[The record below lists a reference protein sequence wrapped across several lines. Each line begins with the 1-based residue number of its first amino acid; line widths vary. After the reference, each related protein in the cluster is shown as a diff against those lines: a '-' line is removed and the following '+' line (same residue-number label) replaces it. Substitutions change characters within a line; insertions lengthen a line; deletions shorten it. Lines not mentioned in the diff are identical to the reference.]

1 MFKTRILF
9 INRYVDLFLGIGKSG
24 YYLIKGLKER
34 NLDIFLV
41 SPTIKSNNFVKV
53 TLNMFLI
60 LKRYFNKKCDVVYV
74 HNQDDILPSLFYLLK
89 YPTIICIHDI
99 IPLIIK
105 ERKFF
110 YNLYLKI
117 SLLILKFLVKH
128 RKIVIITPS
137 KTSKRDLVLFGFP
150 KNRIVVIYWGV
161 DHNLYKPII
170 HIKEKKLNRK
180 EIILGYIGTFPK
192 KGSRKNVDMLIEAY
206 LELRNKYKNVI
217 LYLAGK
223 YPQWFMEKY
232 VDKYKHD
239 ITFLGFLPEE
249 KVPEF
254 YNEID
259 ILVYPSSYEG
269 LGMQILE
276 AISCGTLVLASDIP
290 AFRELLP
297 KDLLFK
303 LDKESLIRKI
313 EGFLD
318 KNKIERY
325 SNMLFET
332 SKKFDWDASI
342 EKYISILSKLL
353 NKYKNTHN
361 L

>member
-1 MFKTRILF
+1 LF
-9 INRYVDLFLGIGKSG
+9 INRYTDFFLGIGKSG
-24 YYLIKGLKER
+24 YYLLRGLKEK

-41 SPTIKSNNFVKV
+41 SPTIKSSNFIKV

-60 LKRYFNKKCDVVYV
+60 LKRYFNKKFDVVYV
-74 HNQDDILPSLFYLLK
+74 HNQDDILPSLFYIIK

-99 IPLIIK
+99 IPLIVK
-105 ERKFF
+105 ERKFL
-110 YNLYLKI
+110 YDLYLKI
-117 SLLILKFLVKH
+117 SLLILRFLIKH
-128 RKIVIITPS
+128 RKIVIIAPS

-161 DHNLYKPII
+161 EHNLYKPIVD
-170 HIKEKKLNRK
+170 IKEKKLKRK

-192 KGSRKNVDMLIEAY
+192 KGSRKNVDMLIEVY
-206 LELRNKYKNVI
+206 LDLKRKYKNI
-217 LYLAGK
+217 KLYLAGK
-223 YPQWFMEKY
+223 YPKWFVEEY
-232 VDKYKHD
+232 INRYKHD
-239 ITFLGFLPEE
+239 ISFLGFLPEE

-297 KDLLFK
+297 KELLFK

-313 EGFLD
+313 EEFLD
-318 KNKIERY
+318 KDKIKSYENILIETSMKFSWSSSIERY
-325 SNMLFET
+325 T
-332 SKKFDWDASI
+332 A
-342 EKYISILSKLL
+342 ILNRLL
-353 NKYKNTHN
+353 NKS
-361 L
+361 